1 MSFENISMLAQN
13 SSSTT
18 SSVFMWA
25 IVLLLIVVTYLL
37 MKPSKSSSPDKN
49 GGILSSNILKAEDIV
64 VKNFQPT
71 KFREGYAQDSVD
83 QFLERVVVEF
93 RRLQEESARLQTY
106 TGNTEEKPLPID
118 TPTMT
123 PADVVNQ
130 KFKPT
135 KFSEG
140 YDQDEVDDY
149 LDKIV
154 MSLRHW
160 STENEA
166 LYKQNS

>member
-1 MSFENISMLAQN
+1 MSFENISILAQN
-13 SSSTT
+13 SSGTT
-18 SSVFMWA
+18 SSVFVWA
-25 IVLLLIVVTYLL
+25 IILLLVVVTYFLI
-37 MKPSKSSSPDKN
+37 KPSKGASPDKN
-49 GGILSSNILKAEDIV
+49 GGILSSNILTAEEIV
-64 VKNFQPT
+64 LKKFQPT

-83 QFLERVVVEF
+83 QFLDRVVVEF
-93 RRLQEESARLQTY
+93 RRLQEESARLQKY
-106 TGNTEEKPLPID
+106 TGDTEEKPLPID

-130 KFKPT
+130 QFKPT
-135 KFSEG
+135 RLSEG